1 MEVIYLRGSQITSF
15 YRDYEKL
22 ASIFNKNIIDK
33 RARKKHPLFASVIY
47 HELLTP
53 PPSLSELPFRQQ

>member
-53 PPSLSELPFRQQ
+53 PQV